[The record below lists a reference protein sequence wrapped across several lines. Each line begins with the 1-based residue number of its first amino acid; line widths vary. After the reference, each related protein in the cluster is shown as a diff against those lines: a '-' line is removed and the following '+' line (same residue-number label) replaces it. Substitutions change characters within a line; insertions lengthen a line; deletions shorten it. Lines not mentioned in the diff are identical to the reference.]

1 MLTQTIRR
9 TPTFSCRAS
18 LISWIPVLLMNSGSS
33 NGGFSIPLFPC
44 RYFRLKHQCLGTGTV
59 FLVAFKCTSSLGSW
73 AVTSC
78 ISTTSG
84 RATNWSEVAAGEIK
98 SYHLFRIRHG
108 PLDWKHKPYI
118 FTCLSSATV
127 SRFILLSFFLDSFGA
142 SGLISCTWETFQM
155 FSTWADK
162 YSYFLLRSRKKWRCS
177 NLITVVTVFLL
188 LLKSFFPQH
197 SRLVLLR
204 LIGLLLL
211 LFLHIISQLEEDKDR
226 QTALEVGI
234 KVDALIFNYV
244 CCSHLKRLKNSLEED
259 VVGVVNLW
267 LLCDVLNLHLLL
279 LLFVLLLVAALLLLL
294 LRLLLLLLR
303 SLLLALLF
311 AVPAFAV
318 FLRKSSVDKFR
329 DGTNKIKQKLPHS
342 GVIHAGTYKSCF
354 YSFVCW
360 VDNFK
365 FKWQISKSI
374 HQAWT
379 HNAVTLKGAH
389 LRCLKEA
396 YIFFRHLAVVICLRH
411 GQCRWIHISSLIV
424 VFILFWKIYTHIY
437 IYIKNKT
444 KKMWR
449 SYCKTSFSSHKSNKN
464 IFFEL
469 DNFRQL

>member
-108 PLDWKHKPYI
+108 LLDWKHKPYI

-211 LFLHIISQLEEDKDR
+211 LFLHIISQLEEEKERDCIRGGD
-226 QTALEVGI
+226 QSGCAIQL
-234 KVDALIFNYV
+234 
-244 CCSHLKRLKNSLEED
+244 C
-259 VVGVVNLW
+259 
-267 LLCDVLNLHLLL
+267 LL
-279 LLFVLLLVAALLLLL
+279 
-294 LRLLLLLLR
+294 
-303 SLLLALLF
+303 
-311 AVPAFAV
+311 
-318 FLRKSSVDKFR
+318 
-329 DGTNKIKQKLPHS
+329 
-342 GVIHAGTYKSCF
+342 
-354 YSFVCW
+354 
-360 VDNFK
+360 
-365 FKWQISKSI
+365 
-374 HQAWT
+374 
-379 HNAVTLKGAH
+379 
-389 LRCLKEA
+389 
-396 YIFFRHLAVVICLRH
+396 
-411 GQCRWIHISSLIV
+411 
-424 VFILFWKIYTHIY
+424 
-437 IYIKNKT
+437 
-444 KKMWR
+444 
-449 SYCKTSFSSHKSNKN
+449 
-464 IFFEL
+464 
-469 DNFRQL
+469 